1 MNVNHPLDF
10 QSTGTFSPPKTPFS
24 GTHFSDNQISDGV
37 LHGARR
43 GSSPQAS
50 DAHRLHLGGGAPAGS
65 HVYRRGS
72 VGHPA
77 ISARKH
83 AYGVSGDKAIANI
96 DSDPVARKVFGDALT
111 AAYKDAIS
119 SGADPQTAKFTAQN
133 AAEHAL
139 LASGYDGYESP
150 KSSVGGVFLF
160 GDTKLDP
167 INGAGNAKSSSSNS
181 STVV

>member
-1 MNVNHPLDF
+1 MAANHPLDF
-10 QSTGTFSPPKTPFS
+10 SPTGEFSPPKTPFQ
-24 GTHFSDNQISDGV
+24 GTHFSDAQITDGV

-43 GSSPQAS
+43 GISPQAS
-50 DAHRLHLGGGAPAGS
+50 DAHRLHLGKGAPAGS
-65 HVYRRGS
+65 HVYRRGA

-77 ISARKH
+77 ITSRKH

-111 AAYKDAIS
+111 SAYKDAIA

-150 KSSVGGVFLF
+150 KSQVGGVFLF
-160 GDTKLDP
+160 GDTKLD
-167 INGAGNAKSSSSNS
+167 GGKDAKNSQSNNS
-181 STVV
+181 AAAV